1 MSNNHFGYTCKILRI
16 NLTNNKVTIEH
27 QDENFYRTYLGGSGM
42 VGYYLLR
49 ELHKGIDPLG
59 PENKLIFATGIF
71 TGTTIYGSG
80 RSSVGAKSPLTNGF
94 GDSQGGG
101 FWQSFQDQPIH
112 N

>member
-49 ELHKGIDPLG
+49 ELHKGIDPLE